1 MFIFQ
6 PGLFLLC
13 ALKFP
18 ELPGMELSGRR
29 DALFGDFSKKPTS
42 LTKTIRV
49 TATRGELMPYAR
61 VLVLDTSNLTKPGIF
76 DFGINLLW
84 KVLRF
89 ILYFT
94 NFVNQ
99 DMIYLHNF

>member
-1 MFIFQ
+1 MLFIFQ

-18 ELPGMELSGRR
+18 ELPGMEVSGRR

-76 DFGINLLW
+76 DFGINLL
-84 KVLRF
+84 
-89 ILYFT
+89 
-94 NFVNQ
+94 
-99 DMIYLHNF
+99 